1 MSASDQLGSDVVR
14 KPEDHLRS
22 WRLSADTGANAR
34 RSKVI
39 AGPNYDAI
47 VEF

>member
-1 MSASDQLGSDVVR
+1 MTDERKRSAASDAMR
-14 KPEDHLRS
+14 MMKDHLRS

-39 AGPNYDAI
+39 GGRIYDAR
-47 VEF
+47 